1 MPPFPLDA
9 GPIEATN
16 DADDGAHA
24 RLTALIDQGESN
36 TATELGRQHCERH
49 PGDAIGWKL
58 LGIAAQRS
66 GRLPL
71 ALSAKRRAAA
81 LDPASPEAHNNLG
94 NALAAAG
101 QLDDALAALQQ
112 ALALDPAFAEAHNN
126 LGLVLQRLERPD
138 EAAHHFEQAV
148 ALRPTFAEAH
158 SNLLFMLSH
167 DARLSPAALL
177 AAHRR
182 FDDLHGRPHARHWRP
197 HANGRQPD
205 RRLRVGFVSGDL
217 RRHAVARFLAPL
229 WRGLD
234 RDQVEVLAYSTAG
247 PADETTGQLRA
258 LTDAWADVGP
268 LADDALADRIR
279 HDAVDILVDLSG
291 HTRHNRLPVFARK
304 PAPVQVTAIGY
315 PNTTGLSAIDY
326 RISDAF
332 RMPPQLA
339 RLNVEHIAYVPCAST
354 FEHEDAPDVSPLPA
368 RQTGR
373 FTFGSFQRPS
383 KISAQDLVL
392 WARVLHAVPGSTLLV
407 GAMDASG
414 ARYRIVRALA
424 DQGIDPGRIGFVGQ
438 RPFQAYLGLHRHID
452 LMLDT
457 HPYPGGTTTHH
468 ALWMGVPTLTLTGSS
483 LVSWQGAA
491 VLRRVGLDEFVA
503 HDPSDYVKRATRW
516 ATDLD
521 SLAALRAGLR
531 ERIATAPHLQA
542 QAVANGMQAAL
553 RMMWHRWC
561 AGLPPASFEVRP

>member
-1 MPPFPLDA
+1 MLPIPIDA
-9 GPIEATN
+9 GSNPTATEAKSL
-16 DADDGAHA
+16 HA
-24 RLTALIDQGESN
+24 RLTALLDMGDPH
-36 TATELGRQHCERH
+36 AAAELGEKHCALH
-49 PGDAIGWKL
+49 PEDAAAWRL

-71 ALSAKRRAAA
+71 ALSAKRRAVE
-81 LDPASPEAHNNLG
+81 LQPDSPESHNNLG

-101 QLDDALAALQQ
+101 RLDDALTALQQ
-112 ALALDPAFAEAHNN
+112 ALALDATFAEAHNN
-126 LGLVLQRLERPD
+126 CGLVLQRLERHD
-138 EAAHHFEQAV
+138 EAVHHFKRAV

-167 DARLSPAALL
+167 DVRIGPEELL

-182 FDDLHGRPHARHWRP
+182 FDDLHGRLHRRSWKE
-197 HANGRQPD
+197 HANTRQPD

-217 RRHAVARFLAPL
+217 RRHAVTRFLTPL

-234 RDQVEVLAYSTAG
+234 RQHTEILAYSTAG
-247 PADETTGQLRA
+247 PTDEVTERLRA
-258 LTDAWADVGP
+258 LTDNWIDASSMS
-268 LADDALADRIR
+268 DDALAARIR
-279 HDAVDILVDLSG
+279 SDAVDILVDLSG

-304 PAPVQVTAIGY
+304 PAPIQVTAIGY

-332 RMPPQLA
+332 RMPPHLA
-339 RLNVEHIAYVPCAST
+339 TLNVEHIAYVPCAST
-354 FEHEDAPDVSPLPA
+354 FEHDDAPDVSSLPA
-368 RQTGR
+368 QRTGR

-383 KISAQDLVL
+383 KISPEDLAR

-407 GAMDASG
+407 GAMDQPA
-414 ARYRIVRALA
+414 ARYRIARALA
-424 DQGIDPGRIGFVGQ
+424 DGGIDPNRIQFLGP
-438 RPFQAYLGLHRHID
+438 RPFQDYLGLHSHID

-503 HDPSDYVKRATRW
+503 QDPSDYVRRAVGW
-516 ATDLD
+516 SNQLD
-521 SLAALRAGLR
+521 TLAALRASLR
-531 ERIATAPHLQA
+531 QRIMNTPHLQPE
-542 QAVANGMQAAL
+542 AVAKGMQAAM
-553 RMMWHRWC
+553 RTMWHRWC
-561 AGLPPASFEVRP
+561 AGLAPTSFEVS